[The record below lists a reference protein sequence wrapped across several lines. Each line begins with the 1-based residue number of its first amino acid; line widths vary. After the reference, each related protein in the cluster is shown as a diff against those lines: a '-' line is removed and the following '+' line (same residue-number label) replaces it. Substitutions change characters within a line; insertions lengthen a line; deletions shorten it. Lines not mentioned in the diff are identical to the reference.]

1 MIASTRV
8 KVVASTVAVVAGGLL
23 LASCD
28 ESHSFTFFNETSD
41 TVQIAWSLE
50 LEDDPR
56 PLDHDV
62 HLVMPGEEVSTG
74 AMIFYNGRV
83 LSVQATSN
91 EMVILNKV
99 YTYKELK
106 DIDFRIEIQPPEPP

>member
-1 MIASTRV
+1 
-8 KVVASTVAVVAGGLL
+8 
-23 LASCD
+23 
-28 ESHSFTFFNETSD
+28 
-41 TVQIAWSLE
+41 
-50 LEDDPR
+50 
-56 PLDHDV
+56 
-62 HLVMPGEEVSTG
+62 
-74 AMIFYNGRV
+74 MIFYNGRV